1 MALESVLDVTVAD
14 DVTFGFRFTNTT
26 GEAVTLTFRSGQTGD
41 VTVSDADTDELVW
54 QWSDDRMFTQ
64 AISHETIDPGETLA
78 FEYRWNDPP
87 AGAYTA
93 VATLESDVDARA
105 QTTFSV

>member
-1 MALESVLDVTVAD
+1 MTLESALEVTVAD
-14 DVTFGFRFTNTT
+14 DVTFVFRVTNTT

-41 VTVSDADTDELVW
+41 IAVYDADTDELVW
-54 QWSDDRMFTQ
+54 QWSSDRMFTQ
-64 AISHETIDPGETLA
+64 AIDHETIDSGESLA